1 MSEDVSESTIKRLS
15 LGDWRNK
22 MSNLNSLKTL
32 LQAKHILSFKNPDE
46 ETINEMLDSRDSED
60 FENDWIRVFR
70 EIELREKLK
79 PLQNQ
84 HLADIKAISEIAYKK
99 TFSATQHSELAAYV
113 ADDFELIGKSLF
125 LDFSDEWLNSLFLSY
140 LQGLFP
146 HSKLNPKP
154 NGLELILETFS
165 IEKLAA

>member
-1 MSEDVSESTIKRLS
+1 MT
-15 LGDWRNK
+15 
-22 MSNLNSLKTL
+22 NLESLKQL
-32 LQAKHILSFKNPDE
+32 LLENQMFSFRGVDN
-46 ETINEMLDSRDSED
+46 ETISEMLDSRDNED
-60 FENDWIRVFR
+60 FENDWLRVFH

-84 HLADIKAISEIAYKK
+84 DLAEIEAIREIAYKYSFAK
-99 TFSATQHSELAAYV
+99 TQHSELASYI

-125 LDFSDEWLNSLFLSY
+125 LDFNDEWLNSLFLCY

-146 HSKLNPKP
+146 HKKLSPKP

-165 IEKLAA
+165 IQKIAA